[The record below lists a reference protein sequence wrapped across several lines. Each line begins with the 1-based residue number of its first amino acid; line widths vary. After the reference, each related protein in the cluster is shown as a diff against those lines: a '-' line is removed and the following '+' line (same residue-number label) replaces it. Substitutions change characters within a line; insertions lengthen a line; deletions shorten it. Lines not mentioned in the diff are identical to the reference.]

1 MSNPR
6 TVGQVGVKYQKSKH
20 QLTPELA
27 KSSGVLNVHLEPCSV
42 SVLHQTP
49 LTPDS
54 PDRLLRPLFI
64 WPALRVESLPAARV
78 AALASRHFLYY
89 AALLLGCP

>member
-27 KSSGVLNVHLEPCSV
+27 RSSGVLNVHLVPCSV
-42 SVLHQTP
+42 YLLLRRL
-49 LTPDS
+49 LTLDS

-64 WPALRVESLPAARV
+64 WPALLVEPLIAARV
-78 AALASRHFLYY
+78 AALASRHFLCYT
-89 AALLLGCP
+89 ALLLGCP